1 MGFKMELSNRIK
13 QLRDIKG
20 WTQQELADY
29 SGVSIDSIKGYES
42 KKTKNITTENLNK
55 IAKAFDLNI
64 SNFYNND
71 LSVSEIEKCP
81 LGVHKSSVS
90 DKKSV
95 VTPPNFK
102 MSQDNF
108 SVPYFDDVYASAG
121 GGYINE
127 ENPPRMIEFSKSF
140 LRDYLGTVEFSRLN
154 VIKSKGDSMEPT
166 IPKNALLFVRLG
178 QVKEGHICVVRV
190 EDELYVKRLQK
201 RPVIKLLSDNPD
213 YDPITLHEDEDFEL
227 IGTVLGYIK
236 RF

>member
-1 MGFKMELSNRIK
+1 MELSNRIK

>member
-1 MGFKMELSNRIK
+1 MELSNRIK

-95 VTPPNFK
+95 VTPPNLK

-121 GGYINE
+121 GGYIND
-127 ENPPRMIEFSKSF
+127 ENPPKMIEFSKSF

-166 IPKNALLFVRLG
+166 IPKNALLFIRLG
-178 QVKEGHICVVRV
+178 DVEEGQICVARID
-190 EDELYVKRLQK
+190 DELYVKRLQK
-201 RPVIKLLSDNPD
+201 RPVVKLISDNPD
-213 YDPITLHEDEDFEL
+213 YDPITLQPDENFEIIGCVIGYLSL
-227 IGTVLGYIK
+227 IHI
-236 RF
+236 

>member
-1 MGFKMELSNRIK
+1 MNLGEKIFALREEQGITQEELAKELNITSRTLQNYEYGISEPKFDTIK
-13 QLRDIKG
+13 QLSKLFNVNIDFF
-20 WTQQELADY
+20 TSSNDV
-29 SGVSIDSIKGYES
+29 VSQN
-42 KKTKNITTENLNK
+42 KK
-55 IAKAFDLNI
+55 DV
-64 SNFYNND
+64 
-71 LSVSEIEKCP
+71 VS
-81 LGVHKSSVS
+81 SR
-90 DKKSV
+90 KSV
-95 VTPPNFK
+95 VSPKNSTVKKQNLK
-102 MSQDNF
+102 LSQDNF
-108 SVPYFDDVYASAG
+108 FIPYFEDIYASAG

-154 VIKSKGDSMEPT
+154 VIKSKGDSMQPT

>member
-1 MGFKMELSNRIK
+1 MDLAQKIK
-13 QLRDIKG
+13 LLRSKKE
-20 WTQQELADY
+20 WTQEDLANF
-29 SGVSIDSIKGYES
+29 SGVSLQSIKRYETG
-42 KKTKNITTENLNK
+42 KGNNITTINLKK
-55 IAKAFDLNI
+55 IADAFNI
-64 SNFYNND
+64 EPINLLSSNMSSNIVQQTD
-71 LSVSEIEKCP
+71 KLSSNVSSI
-81 LGVHKSSVS
+81 

-95 VTPPNFK
+95 VTPPNLK

-166 IPKNALLFVRLG
+166 IPKNALLFIRLG
-178 QVKEGHICVVRV
+178 DVKEGQICVARID
-190 EDELYVKRLQK
+190 DELYVKRLQK
-201 RPVIKLLSDNPD
+201 RPVVKLISDNPD
-213 YDPITLHEDEDFEL
+213 YDPITLHEDEDVEL

>member
-1 MGFKMELSNRIK
+1 MIGEKIRTIREEN
-13 QLRDIKG
+13 DY
-20 WTQQELADY
+20 TQKDFAKKFNIAYGTLQ
-29 SGVSIDSIKGYES
+29 SYEYGETEP
-42 KKTKNITTENLNK
+42 KLKFLENLSKYFK
-55 IAKAFDLNI
+55 IPM
-64 SNFYNND
+64 SYFYSDVANVSPMD
-71 LSVSEIEKCP
+71 KKSVAN
-81 LGVHKSSVS
+81 VSSI

-95 VTPPNFK
+95 VTPPNLK

-121 GGYINE
+121 GGYIND
-127 ENPPRMIEFSKSF
+127 ENQPKMIEFSKSF

-166 IPKNALLFVRLG
+166 IPKNALLFIRLG
-178 QVKEGHICVVRV
+178 DVKEGQICVARID
-190 EDELYVKRLQK
+190 DELYVKRLQK
-201 RPVIKLLSDNPD
+201 RPVVKLISDNPD

>member
-1 MGFKMELSNRIK
+1 MELSNRIK

-71 LSVSEIEKCP
+71 LYVSEIEKCP

-95 VTPPNFK
+95 VTPPNLK
-102 MSQDNF
+102 LSQDNF

-121 GGYINE
+121 GGYINK

-140 LRDYLGTVEFSRLN
+140 LRDYLGTIEFSRLHI
-154 VIKSKGDSMEPT
+154 IKSKGDSMQPS